1 MDTLSDD
8 EVTNYGKS
16 VLTAADVSD
25 AFARALYIP
34 IGNGLTALQLF
45 EQLGFFDLL
54 EFQDGEITKKDLIV
68 AMTEILIRLG
78 LLDEV
83 EFELDNYKE
92 AADVRDLR
100 LVAVALRKV
109 MQNSYLGF
117 EDEEVRGRVAVGD
130 RSTDVGALLCRRNG
144 RTGCETEGFHN
155 AASDSEPSK
164 NLEQFYDVDPSS
176 RVGQALSYVNA
187 QRNIFHQK
195 TFNENGSVQVAVLY
209 KTLALSLELEVDSS
223 TVQGEDR

>member
-1 MDTLSDD
+1 MDENNDTVDQTLQSIADD
-8 EVTNYGKS
+8 EITNYGKS
-16 VLTAADVSD
+16 VLTAEDVSD

-34 IGNGLTALQLF
+34 IGNGLTALELF

-54 EFQDGEITKKDLIV
+54 QFQDGQITKRDLII
-68 AMTEILIRLG
+68 AMVEILIKLG

-117 EDEEVRGRVAVGD
+117 EDEAVRGRVAV
-130 RSTDVGALLCRRNG
+130 
-144 RTGCETEGFHN
+144 
-155 AASDSEPSK
+155 
-164 NLEQFYDVDPSS
+164 
-176 RVGQALSYVNA
+176 
-187 QRNIFHQK
+187 
-195 TFNENGSVQVAVLY
+195 
-209 KTLALSLELEVDSS
+209 
-223 TVQGEDR
+223 